1 MIELF
6 LSLVMNSQLTAK
18 NHIDNVQ
25 FQTVAQCEKYKKRMM
40 YTDSKMLKFTCERA
54 KKWEKIC

>member
-40 YTDSKMLKFTCERA
+40 YTDSKMLRFTCERVG
-54 KKWEKIC
+54 K

>member
-25 FQTVAQCEKYKKRMM
+25 FQTVAQCESYKKCMM

-54 KKWEKIC
+54 KK

>member
-18 NHIDNVQ
+18 NHIDSVQ
-25 FQTVAQCEKYKKRMM
+25 FQTVAQCENYKKRMS
-40 YTDSKMLKFTCERA
+40 YKNSQMLKFTCERA
-54 KKWEKIC
+54 KK